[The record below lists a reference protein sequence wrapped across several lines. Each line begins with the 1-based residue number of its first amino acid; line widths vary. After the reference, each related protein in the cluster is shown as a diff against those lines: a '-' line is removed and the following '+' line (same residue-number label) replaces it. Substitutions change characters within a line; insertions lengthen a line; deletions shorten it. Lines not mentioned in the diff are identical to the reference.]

1 MKGFIMEINDHFVD
15 NLANLSE
22 SELWEI
28 SRYIAD
34 YVHHDIECGK
44 KIDKHTIFWAL
55 DSILGGALD

>member
-1 MKGFIMEINDHFVD
+1 MEINDHFVD